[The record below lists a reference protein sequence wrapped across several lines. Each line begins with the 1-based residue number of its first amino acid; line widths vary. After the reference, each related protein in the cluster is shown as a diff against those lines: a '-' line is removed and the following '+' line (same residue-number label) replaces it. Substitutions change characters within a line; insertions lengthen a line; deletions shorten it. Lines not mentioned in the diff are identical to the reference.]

1 MKIKLKRNLCL
12 LLLGFLSF
20 AVLGQAYETA
30 FDALLK
36 EQQDSIGPGK
46 VVLVAKDGKVFYKK
60 AFGKANLEL
69 DVEMDTEH
77 VFRLG
82 SITKQFTAAAI
93 LKLAKE
99 GKLSLKD
106 DITKFI
112 KDYPVHGH
120 AITLEH
126 LLAHTSGIRN
136 YTNLPKFTAE
146 VRKKDYNPE
155 ELINFFKDEP
165 MDFSPGEKHAY
176 SNSGYILLGRVIE
189 IVSGKMYGEYID
201 AAFFQPLGMK
211 NSFYDYSS
219 KLIPKRIPGYQKKG
233 NTYENSDY
241 LSMTLPYAAGSLV
254 STVEDLFI
262 WNEAVMGD
270 FVLSTKSREKAHAA
284 QVLNNGKIID
294 YGLGWRLGNVQ
305 GSPSIKHGGLVNG
318 FTSNAL
324 YLPDG
329 KIFVAVLSN
338 CDCTRSLDVL
348 ASKMAAIVLGKPYQW
363 KEIEL
368 SNKQLESYKGV
379 YESEYEG
386 QKMISLQ
393 DGDLMYFNRG
403 GSKSKIHPLGKDQ
416 FRLGNSLTVLQ
427 FKRNSNKNRASF
439 ELKGLGL
446 PVKYDRT
453 SSGTIPTLKAI
464 QIPSDALERYTG
476 EYRFPSKFV
485 FVIVREGN
493 KLYGQVSR
501 DKKEIVP
508 YGENKFFAK
517 EIDARIIFSL
527 DKDGKTIGLTKI
539 QNDKMY
545 AEKIK

>member
-12 LLLGFLSF
+12 LFLGFLSF
-20 AVLGQAYETA
+20 AVLGQAYEA
-30 FDALLK
+30 ALDALLQ
-36 EQQDSIGPGK
+36 EQQDSLGPGK
-46 VVLVAKDGKVFYKK
+46 VVLVAKDGKVIYKK

-69 DVEMDTEH
+69 DVDMDTEH

-93 LKLAKE
+93 LKLAEE
-99 GKLSLKD
+99 GKLSLED

-112 KDYPVHGH
+112 KDYPVDGH
-120 AITLEH
+120 TITLEH

-146 VRKKDYNPE
+146 VRKKDYSPK

-176 SNSGYILLGRVIE
+176 SNSGYILLGSVIE
-189 IVSGKMYGEYID
+189 IVSGKTYEEYID
-201 AAFFQPLGMK
+201 AAFFRPLGMK
-211 NSFYDYSS
+211 NSFYDRSS
-219 KLIPKRIPGYQKKG
+219 ILIPKRIPGYQKKG
-233 NTYENSDY
+233 NAYENSDY

-262 WNEAVMGD
+262 WNEAVMSD
-270 FVLSTKSREKAHAA
+270 FVLSMKSREKAHSA

-324 YLPDG
+324 YLPEG
-329 KIFVAVLSN
+329 KIFVTVLSN

-348 ASKMAAIVLGKPYQW
+348 ASKMAAIVLGKPFQW

-368 SNKQLESYKGV
+368 SSKQLEPYKGV

-403 GSKSKIHPLGKDQ
+403 GSKSKIYPLGKDQ
-416 FRLGNSLTVLQ
+416 FRLGNSLTVLE
-427 FKRNSNKNRASF
+427 FKRNSNKNKASF
-439 ELKGLGL
+439 ELNGLGL
-446 PVKYDRT
+446 PVTYNRKST
-453 SSGTIPTLKAI
+453 ETIPTLKTI
-464 QIPSDALERYTG
+464 QIPSDVLDRYTG

-485 FVIVREGN
+485 FTVVREGN
-493 KLYGQVSR
+493 KIYGQVGR

-508 YGENKFFAK
+508 YDKNKFFAK
-517 EIDARIIFSL
+517 EIDARIIFSV
-527 DKDGKTIGLTKI
+527 DTDGKVIGLTKI